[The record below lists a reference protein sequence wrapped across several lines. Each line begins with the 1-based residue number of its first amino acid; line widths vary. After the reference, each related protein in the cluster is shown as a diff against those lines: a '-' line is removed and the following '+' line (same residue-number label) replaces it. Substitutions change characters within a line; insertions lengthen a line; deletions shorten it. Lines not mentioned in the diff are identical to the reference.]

1 MARTQARRNG
11 SRQLTRPEQAKA
23 TRAVPATIGEY
34 RIVREVG
41 RGATATVYLA
51 EHPRLEA
58 PVACAIT
65 DGKGRATGVGHR
77 SWAVTQDWLH
87 TSKIL
92 MGTIGEV
99 S

>member
-1 MARTQARRNG
+1 
-11 SRQLTRPEQAKA
+11 
-23 TRAVPATIGEY
+23 
-34 RIVREVG
+34 
-41 RGATATVYLA
+41 
-51 EHPRLEA
+51 
-58 PVACAIT
+58 VACAIT